1 VAGKIRTTSDEIRI
15 LVDALSTAV
24 ISPAANP
31 GGPEGAWVRVDTG
44 GAGAPDACGVPVIV
58 PREVE

>member
-1 VAGKIRTTSDEIRI
+1 VVGKIRTTSDEIRI
-15 LVDALSTAV
+15 LVDALSTVV
-24 ISPAANP
+24 ISPRRIPADQ
-31 GGPEGAWVRVDTG
+31 GAWVRVDTG